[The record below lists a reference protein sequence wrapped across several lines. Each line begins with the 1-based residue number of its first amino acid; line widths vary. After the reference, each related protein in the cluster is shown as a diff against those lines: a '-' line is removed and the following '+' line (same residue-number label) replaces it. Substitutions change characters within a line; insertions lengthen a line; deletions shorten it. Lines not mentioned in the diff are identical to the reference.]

1 MAKRNIFDVILKTI
15 SDVQSKNQANPN
27 QETADP
33 NVFDLIKG
41 KIQNLDEK
49 TRQKR
54 VAKGKSPNSILDLIR
69 KEINGARRENKKD
82 PNVATAP
89 KEVFDN
95 ILRKVDER
103 PRRQAS
109 VGLRKIVEDYN
120 LNVSRLPKEVVQQ
133 IQQQYV
139 KDRKNFDAQYA
150 QAIHDMIKKH

>member
-15 SDVQSKNQANPN
+15 NDVQTKNQADPR

-41 KIQNLDEK
+41 KIQQLDEK

-54 VAKGKSPNSILDLIR
+54 VSKGKSPNSILDLIR
-69 KEINGARRENKKD
+69 KEIKGARRENKKD

-89 KEVFDN
+89 KEIFDN

-103 PRRQAS
+103 PLRQAS

-120 LNVSRLPKEVVQQ
+120 LNIGHLPKEV
-133 IQQQYV
+133 IQQVQNKYV
-139 KDRKNFDAQYA
+139 QDRKNFDAQYA
-150 QAIHDMIKKH
+150 QAIHDLIKKY